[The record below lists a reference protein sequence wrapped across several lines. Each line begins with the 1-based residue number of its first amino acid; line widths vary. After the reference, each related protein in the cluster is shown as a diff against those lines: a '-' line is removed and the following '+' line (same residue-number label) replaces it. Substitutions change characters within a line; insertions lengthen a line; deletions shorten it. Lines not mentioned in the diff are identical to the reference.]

1 MVKEPVI
8 VLESD
13 RGLMMPSRQT
23 SVYEKGKNAS
33 ISDFVPDQ
41 LSKQSSGRTVSFS
54 TSHRDPS
61 SPKPEVDTLVFEG
74 RRPWPKFHRKTTF
87 SSGRVCWV
95 DDTEISKVPGGE
107 RDQISRRC
115 QPNEE
120 HGKLKEANFL
130 IGERERDRTSSLV
143 QLYPSLESHARLAL
157 NPSRKIGT

>member
-1 MVKEPVI
+1 
-8 VLESD
+8 
-13 RGLMMPSRQT
+13 MPSRQT

-130 IGERERDRTSSLV
+130 MVKGNGTVPPASCSFIRVLNRTPAW
-143 QLYPSLESHARLAL
+143 PSIPPAKLELRAEVGAKEEGGR
-157 NPSRKIGT
+157 IM

>member
-1 MVKEPVI
+1 
-8 VLESD
+8 
-13 RGLMMPSRQT
+13 MPSRQT
-23 SVYEKGKNAS
+23 SVYEKGKHAS

-41 LSKQSSGRTVSFS
+41 LSKQCSGRTVSFS

-107 RDQISRRC
+107 RPDF
-115 QPNEE
+115 EE
-120 HGKLKEANFL
+120 MSAQRGTRKAEG
-130 IGERERDRTSSLV
+130 GELLGRQKERDRTSSLM
-143 QLYPSLESHARLAL
+143 QLYPSLEPHARLPL
-157 NPSRKIGT
+157 NPSCKIGT